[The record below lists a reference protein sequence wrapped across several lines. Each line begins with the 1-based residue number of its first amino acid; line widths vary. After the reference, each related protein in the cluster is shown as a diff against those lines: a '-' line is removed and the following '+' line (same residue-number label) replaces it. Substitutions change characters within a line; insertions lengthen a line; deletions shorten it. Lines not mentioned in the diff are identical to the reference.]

1 MSAMR
6 GLLCAVVLLAG
17 SPAGAH
23 RLDEYLQATTIAVEK
38 ARVLA
43 EIRLAPGVAVFPA
56 VFADIDRDANGVA
69 SAAEQRAYAQRVLGD
84 LSLSV
89 DGRRLPLRL
98 ISSTF
103 APTELL
109 REGRG
114 EIELRLEADVPG
126 TAAYRRLTFENH
138 HQSRIGSY
146 LVNGLMPRDADI
158 RLAAQQRSYDQ
169 SFYQVDY
176 ADASAPASRLELWGW
191 MDSALLALIAGIALL
206 GRRVTAGR
214 ALVSGPRGRL
224 VKRYETPGGLS
235 NDLQKGDAR

>member
-1 MSAMR
+1 MSTMR
-6 GLLCAVVLLAG
+6 ARSARSSCL
-17 SPAGAH
+17 PARLRARI

-38 ARVLA
+38 GRILA

-69 SAAEQRAYAQRVLGD
+69 SDAEQRAYAERVLGD

-98 ISSTF
+98 ISSRF

-114 EIELRLEADVPG
+114 EIRLKLEADVPG

-146 LVNGLMPRDADI
+146 LVNGLVPRDADI
-158 RLAAQQRSYDQ
+158 RFATQQRNYDQ
-169 SFYQVDY
+169 SFYQARLHGRQRACQPIGALGVD
-176 ADASAPASRLELWGW
+176 G
-191 MDSALLALIAGIALL
+191 
-206 GRRVTAGR
+206 
-214 ALVSGPRGRL
+214 
-224 VKRYETPGGLS
+224 
-235 NDLQKGDAR
+235 